1 MADQMATD
9 LMRRGI
15 RTFLS
20 GVRRTA
26 AAAGHDAGVIPD
38 DIADLVARAW
48 QDELLAG
55 YQEDPARILEQVHS
69 RATEDLVAVREIE
82 FTSICRHHL
91 LPFSGKAHLAYAPR
105 GVITGL
111 SRLAR
116 LVDALSRRLQLQEDL
131 TREIADALQR
141 HLAPVG
147 AVCVIEATHTCMT
160 MRGARKAHSRV
171 TTVAFTGAYRRSA
184 ARRSEVL
191 AVLAGSARQGRKRV
205 S

>member
-1 MADQMATD
+1 
-9 LMRRGI
+9 MRRGI
-15 RTFLS
+15 RVFLS
-20 GVRRTA
+20 GVRRIA
-26 AAAGHDAGVIPD
+26 MRHGHDVELIPD
-38 DIADLVARAW
+38 EIPELVARAW

-55 YQEDPARILEQVHS
+55 YRQNPATILEQIHS
-69 RATEDLVAVREIE
+69 RATQDLVAVRGIV

-111 SRLAR
+111 SRLER

-141 HLAPVG
+141 HLSPSG
-147 AVCVIEATHTCMT
+147 AVCVIEATHACMT
-160 MRGARKAHSRV
+160 MRGARKSQTLV

-184 ARRSEVL
+184 ARRTEVL
-191 AVLAGSARQGRKRV
+191 AVLAGPGGRRGKRR

>member
-1 MADQMATD
+1 MADD
-9 LMRRGI
+9 LMRRGV

-20 GVRRTA
+20 GVRRIA
-26 AAAGHDAGVIPD
+26 MAHGHDATLIPD
-38 DIADLVARAW
+38 DVAGLVARAW

-55 YQEDPARILEQVHS
+55 YREDPARILEQIHS
-69 RATEDLVAVREIE
+69 RATEDLVAVRDIE

-91 LPFSGKAHLAYAPR
+91 LPFTGKAHLAYAPR

-111 SRLAR
+111 SRLGR

-147 AVCVIEATHTCMT
+147 AMCVIEATHTCMT
-160 MRGARKAHSRV
+160 TRGARKAHSRV
-171 TTVAFTGAYRRSA
+171 TTVASTGVYRRNA
-184 ARRSEVL
+184 ARRAEVL
-191 AVLAGSARQGRKRV
+191 ALLSGSASRSRKR
-205 S
+205 SS